1 MQLGMQMAKTF
12 KTGGVPFCW
21 HCGKQLMRA
30 KGGFYFALVGDPAGH
45 EHRVHKDCLR
55 LVLGDGIREI
65 GGNYATR
72 NVGAGGTASAGLPGS
87 AAKEKS

>member
-1 MQLGMQMAKTF
+1 MAKVF

-21 HCGKQLMRA
+21 HCNRQLMRK
-30 KGGFYFALVGDPAGH
+30 KGGFYFALVSDPDGH

-55 LVLGDGIREI
+55 LVLGDGIREV

-72 NVGAGGTASAGLPGS
+72 KGPKSGTAIEGHNG
-87 AAKEKS
+87 

>member
-1 MQLGMQMAKTF
+1 MAKTF

-21 HCGKQLMRA
+21 HCGKQLMRK

-72 NVGAGGTASAGLPGS
+72 KVGAGRTAT
-87 AAKEKS
+87 KSLRDMTEADFDAVHNA